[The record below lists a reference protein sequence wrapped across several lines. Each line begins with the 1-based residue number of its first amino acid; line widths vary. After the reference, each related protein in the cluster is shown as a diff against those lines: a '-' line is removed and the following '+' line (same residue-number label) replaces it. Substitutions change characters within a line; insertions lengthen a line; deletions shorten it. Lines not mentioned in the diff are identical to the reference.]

1 MLACLLCGANSGSA
15 MPSPLHS
22 AHVEAHESIIPSCGV
37 YCFLVGG
44 AVANVN
50 PFFLRAAALLPHGLR
65 FAN

>member
-1 MLACLLCGANSGSA
+1 MLACLLCGVNSI
-15 MPSPLHS
+15 LHMWKHMK
-22 AHVEAHESIIPSCGV
+22 ALFLPCGV